1 MHCCIDTSPADRDF
15 RLAARARAG
24 NNEWSTWTSERGKTI
39 RLRESAVVWLCWV
52 LGLGLGWFDGIDTS
66 NVMAASSPLFVPL
79 SRGPF
84 ASRSPTSSTFPRY
97 HAPPFQSI
105 SLEPVRYRTGIGKV
119 RDGSEAGRQRCA
131 KVDSESSE
139 SYLWLGISKLVSP
152 KANGL
157 FLPGNYMGKAPR
169 RPIIGCVVRL
179 PSTRTRASLARF
191 SWQHRPWHDETPRP
205 TRPRQI
211 FKPQGRRQHL
221 YCAARLGATIH
232 LVFWRPGGGANSR

>member
-52 LGLGLGWFDGIDTS
+52 LGLGLGLGWFDGIDTS

-139 SYLWLGISKLVSP
+139 SYLWLGISKLVSMSMSGNVSVVYSTQYSEWGQLPGVPSLAAWFVCPPPERELPSPASVGSTAHGTMKRRVQPDPGKSSTP
-152 KANGL
+152 KA
-157 FLPGNYMGKAPR
+157 AD
-169 RPIIGCVVRL
+169 
-179 PSTRTRASLARF
+179 STSTVQL
-191 SWQHRPWHDETPRP
+191 D
-205 TRPRQI
+205 
-211 FKPQGRRQHL
+211 
-221 YCAARLGATIH
+221 
-232 LVFWRPGGGANSR
+232 